1 MIFLHSSFR
10 VSSTWLWSRF
20 RSKDEVVA
28 YYEVFHEQLAI
39 ISRDHLTELNPESWP
54 SKHPPGP
61 PYFLEFLPLMKE
73 AGGIEK
79 FEPAMAFDLFIPS
92 GGIGGAISKAE
103 KAYLGSL
110 MAQAEGQGKIPLLS
124 CKRGLGRMRAI
135 KSAFPGFHI
144 LAYRNLFQQWCSYT
158 SQYLSGQPFFFC
170 TIRKTIEANQHDPF
184 LKRLRDLFPLDD
196 VSIESSKYFHCF
208 LLLHLYLYAQ
218 VADSADL
225 VIDVNRIAVDDA
237 YRTDIERQIIE
248 KTGVAVDLS
257 DAKNTIAF
265 SVANLGRFEDV
276 VCELEALGDLVIASA
291 PSSTGREIVCKCLA
305 DVISEYKQYDFYA
318 RALAA
323 ECSRLSSERDNL
335 VLERDALRS
344 RLEFGQG
351 INRRLRAPLRAV
363 RNLFSQGQSPA
374 S

>member
-39 ISRDHLTELNPESWP
+39 I
-54 SKHPPGP
+54 
-61 PYFLEFLPLMKE
+61 
-73 AGGIEK
+73 
-79 FEPAMAFDLFIPS
+79 
-92 GGIGGAISKAE
+92 
-103 KAYLGSL
+103 
-110 MAQAEGQGKIPLLS
+110 
-124 CKRGLGRMRAI
+124 
-135 KSAFPGFHI
+135 PGFHI

-218 VADSADL
+218 AADSADL

-237 YRTDIERQIIE
+237 YRTDIERQIVE

-344 RLEFGQG
+344 RLESYHTTYVIAQYS
-351 INRRLRAPLRAV
+351 ND
-363 RNLFSQGQSPA
+363 
-374 S
+374 